1 MARTPEE
8 ISAIID
14 DAVQTELAAQGVI
27 LSSSLIAE
35 WKLWRDT
42 VVNVDYSFETIQ
54 DVFKSDLQT
63 YIDTQRIGTISWWA
77 DTALAFQYGDTLLIN
92 NEGILYYANI
102 DASKQ
107 IIKLARAK
115 EVESGGVVTVVIK
128 VAKIVNDIVMA
139 LSAAEMLGF
148 IDYMRSTKI
157 VGTRLELISLPA
169 DTIHYEIDVIYNSE
183 VPQTT
188 VEANILTALDTLRT
202 KRGFDPTFYRSA
214 TTDSDGHPQGFEN
227 AIVSAIG
234 VVAVRVNVLTGTPDG
249 GTATNITLGYELA
262 AGYFNYDE
270 ASTITLTPQ

>member
-14 DAVQTELAAQGVI
+14 AAIISNLAAQGIEV
-27 LSSSLIAE
+27 SSSLVAE

-42 VVNVDYSFETIQ
+42 IVNADYSFEVVQ
-54 DVFKSDLQT
+54 DVFKGDLQT
-63 YIDTQRIGTISWWA
+63 YVDTQRIGTISWWA

-92 NEGILYYANI
+92 NEGILYYASI
-102 DASKQ
+102 DSTKQ

-128 VAKIVNDIVMA
+128 VAKIVNDVVTA
-139 LSAAEMLGF
+139 LSSAEMLGF
-148 IDYMRSTKI
+148 SDYMRSAKI

-188 VEANILTALDTLRT
+188 VEANVLAALDALRT
-202 KRGFDPTFYRSA
+202 KRGFDPTFYRTA
-214 TTDSDGHPQGFEN
+214 ANDSDGNPQGFEN
-227 AIVSAIG
+227 AIVSATG
-234 VVAVRVNVLTGTPDG
+234 VVAVRVNVLNGTPSG
-249 GTATNITLGYELA
+249 GSPTAITLGYELA

-270 ASTITLTPQ
+270 GSTITLTPQ